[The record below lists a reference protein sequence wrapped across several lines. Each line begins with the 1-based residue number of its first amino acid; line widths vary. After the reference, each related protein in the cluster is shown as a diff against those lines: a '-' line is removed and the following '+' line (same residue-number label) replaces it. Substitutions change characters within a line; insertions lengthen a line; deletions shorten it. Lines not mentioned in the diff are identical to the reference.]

1 MASTTKQN
9 IFCVSCLVQGV
20 QCPAKRRGKPCPM
33 AHTIGEINPG
43 KCNRGGGGGGEECR
57 CKYRK
62 YPFVCQFIHDGETK
76 EKYSNRVGFDPKHE
90 KYDHCSPVGIYK
102 ELDDCRDLVDE
113 LKKKI
118 SKFDLK
124 NIPDKDR
131 AYVRRT
137 QNAIRHLSI
146 KINWLTEIIK
156 KMDDLKRQEPK
167 KMTEEEWEKFRRQ
180 EAMED
185 RRDKY
190 REQYREMMYDRDN

>member
-1 MASTTKQN
+1 M
-9 IFCVSCLVQGV
+9 
-20 QCPAKRRGKPCPM
+20 
-33 AHTIGEINPG
+33 
-43 KCNRGGGGGGEECR
+43 
-57 CKYRK
+57 
-62 YPFVCQFIHDGETK
+62 
-76 EKYSNRVGFDPKHE
+76 
-90 KYDHCSPVGIYK
+90 
-102 ELDDCRDLVDE
+102 DE